1 VIATKSPT
9 AALKLLADPTRLRML
24 ALLEREEL
32 SVGELS
38 KALGAPQSRVSNHLR
53 LLREAGWL
61 SERHSGSS
69 TFLRLAHSGI
79 AGAGDEDLEGRLWN
93 SVRTHLHGLPEYPA
107 DLARLDAVLQGRRSE
122 TEFFDSL
129 AGQYD
134 KIGGS
139 FKSGQAR
146 QRAAASMLRPD
157 LVIADLGCGTGYMA
171 GALIGLAAKLILVD
185 RSEAML
191 EQARTRFERSDLQ
204 LELRQGVVEQLP
216 LADAEVD
223 GVLAGMVLHHLGELS
238 PALGEFRRVLK
249 PGGTAVVLEMLPHS
263 EEWMRSDLGDRH
275 LGLEPGDV
283 LAAFK
288 RAGFTD
294 VRLDSTDDAYCPT
307 SPTGE
312 AVQLPLFLVRG
323 RAPA

>member
-1 VIATKSPT
+1 MIATKSPT

-61 SERHSGSS
+61 SERHAGSS
-69 TFLRLAHSGI
+69 TFLRLAPN
-79 AGAGDEDLEGRLWN
+79 GDEGLEGQLWN
-93 SVRTHLHGLPEYPA
+93 SLRAHLHGLPEYPA
-107 DLARLDAVLQGRRSE
+107 DLARLDTVLQGRQNE

-146 QRAAASMLRPD
+146 QRAAASMLRSD

-185 RSEAML
+185 RSEGML
-191 EQARTRFERSDLQ
+191 EQARTRFERSDLE
-204 LELRQGVVEQLP
+204 LELRQGVVEELP
-216 LADAEVD
+216 LEDAEVD
-223 GVLAGMVLHHLGELS
+223 GVLAGMVLHHLGELA
-238 PALGEFRRVLK
+238 PALAEFRRVLK

-263 EEWMRSDLGDRH
+263 EDWMRSDLGDRH

-283 LAAFK
+283 LAAFQ
-288 RAGFTD
+288 RAGFED

>member
-1 VIATKSPT
+1 MIATKSPT

-61 SERHSGSS
+61 SERHAGSS
-69 TFLRLAHSGI
+69 TFLRLAPNGVE
-79 AGAGDEDLEGRLWN
+79 GLEGQLWN
-93 SVRTHLHGLPEYPA
+93 SLRAHLHGLPEYPA
-107 DLARLDAVLQGRRSE
+107 DLARLDTVLQGRQNE

-146 QRAAASMLRPD
+146 QRAAASMLRSD

-185 RSEAML
+185 RSEGML
-191 EQARTRFERSDLQ
+191 EQARTRFERSDLE
-204 LELRQGVVEQLP
+204 LELRQGVVEELP
-216 LADAEVD
+216 LEDAEVD
-223 GVLAGMVLHHLGELS
+223 GVLAGMVLHHLGELA
-238 PALGEFRRVLK
+238 PALAEFRRVLK

-263 EEWMRSDLGDRH
+263 EDWMRSDLGDRH

-283 LAAFK
+283 LAAFQ
-288 RAGFTD
+288 RAGFED

>member
-1 VIATKSPT
+1 MIATKSPT

-61 SERHSGSS
+61 SERHAGSS
-69 TFLRLAHSGI
+69 TFLRLAPN
-79 AGAGDEDLEGRLWN
+79 GDEGLEGQLWN
-93 SVRTHLHGLPEYPA
+93 SLRTHLHGLPEYPA
-107 DLARLDAVLQGRRSE
+107 DLARLDTVLQGRQNE

-146 QRAAASMLRPD
+146 QRAAASMLRSD

-185 RSEAML
+185 RSEGML
-191 EQARTRFERSDLQ
+191 EQARSRFERSDLE
-204 LELRQGVVEQLP
+204 LELRQGVVEELP
-216 LADAEVD
+216 LKDAEVD
-223 GVLAGMVLHHLGELS
+223 GVLAGMVLHHLGELA
-238 PALGEFRRVLK
+238 PALAEFRRVLK

-263 EEWMRSDLGDRH
+263 EDWMRSDLGDRH

-283 LAAFK
+283 LAAFQ
-288 RAGFTD
+288 RAGFED